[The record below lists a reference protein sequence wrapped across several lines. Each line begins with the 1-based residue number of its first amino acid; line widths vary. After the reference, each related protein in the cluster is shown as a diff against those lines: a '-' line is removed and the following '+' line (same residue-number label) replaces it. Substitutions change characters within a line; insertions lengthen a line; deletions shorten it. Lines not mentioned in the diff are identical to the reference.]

1 VGKSTKFFKDF
12 LEFLFFL
19 FFHIY
24 IYIYIIIIWAG
35 PAQLTRP
42 DSAQKGRAD
51 LGPIVLSAS
60 LGLGRT
66 RPTHKGWV
74 RTGLAQKKKK
84 KQGGRN
90 YFPPPI
96 LLHADAGETYAENKV
111 KVEGK

>member
-1 VGKSTKFFKDF
+1 VGKSTNFFKDF

-19 FFHIY
+19 FFH
-24 IYIYIIIIWAG
+24 IYIIIIWAG

-51 LGPIVLSAS
+51 LGPKVLSTS

-66 RPTHKGWV
+66 RLTHKGWV

-96 LLHADAGETYAENKV
+96 LLHADARETYAENKV